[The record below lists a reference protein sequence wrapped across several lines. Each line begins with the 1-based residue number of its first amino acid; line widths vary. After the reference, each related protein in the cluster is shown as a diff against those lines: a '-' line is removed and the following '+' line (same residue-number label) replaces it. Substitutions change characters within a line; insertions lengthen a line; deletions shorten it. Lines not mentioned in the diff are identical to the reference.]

1 MLERRITEEGG
12 VYSHEFFLA
21 AGECNA
27 ESMMPLP
34 LLVNRL
40 IRVATEHANLMNVG
54 YARFAPEGRG
64 WVLTKLAIEMQRYP
78 RVNDNYT
85 IKSWIE
91 AAGKLLSFRNFAI
104 YCNGEVVGY
113 VRSEWAMIDM
123 NTRKMTALSSG
134 KELAEAA
141 RPDVPCP
148 MAPPSRILPVKQGR
162 TGTYTFGYCDVDFNR
177 HVNTI
182 RYIERF
188 MDQWPMEHYDHY
200 LVSRFE
206 IVFMRECR
214 YGATVNI
221 VVDDTDV
228 YDCRAEIYGGTVA
241 HCRARFKF
249 SELKK

>member
-104 YCNGEVVGY
+104 YCNGEAVGY
-113 VRSEWAMIDM
+113 VRSEWAHDRHEHAQDDRLVVGKG
-123 NTRKMTALSSG
+123 TGRVGSARCSLPYGTAI
-134 KELAEAA
+134 KDIACEAGA
-141 RPDVPCP
+141 DGN
-148 MAPPSRILPVKQGR
+148 L
-162 TGTYTFGYCDVDFNR
+162 Y
-177 HVNTI
+177 I
-182 RYIERF
+182 R
-188 MDQWPMEHYDHY
+188 
-200 LVSRFE
+200 L
-206 IVFMRECR
+206 
-214 YGATVNI
+214 
-221 VVDDTDV
+221 
-228 YDCRAEIYGGTVA
+228 
-241 HCRARFKF
+241 
-249 SELKK
+249 L

>member
-1 MLERRITEEGG
+1 M
-12 VYSHEFFLA
+12 
-21 AGECNA
+21 
-27 ESMMPLP
+27 
-34 LLVNRL
+34 
-40 IRVATEHANLMNVG
+40 
-54 YARFAPEGRG
+54 
-64 WVLTKLAIEMQRYP
+64 
-78 RVNDNYT
+78 
-85 IKSWIE
+85 
-91 AAGKLLSFRNFAI
+91 
-104 YCNGEVVGY
+104 
-113 VRSEWAMIDM
+113 
-123 NTRKMTALSSG
+123 
-134 KELAEAA
+134 
-141 RPDVPCP
+141 
-148 MAPPSRILPVKQGR
+148 KQGR

-228 YDCRAEIYGGTVA
+228 HDCRAEIYGGTVA